1 MLERKFTT
9 STSLA
14 AESSNPIH
22 PLKFSFVYVQQQQ
35 QCNCI
40 WWPPTHQPSRQ
51 WRRQQQHFFKISAQE
66 SSDLQRGALRKFIH
80 SFSLSERR
88 CRGAT
93 ARMMEHKAPTSSPP
107 MPSLWGFATITTSAV
122 QTNKITQNGKGR
134 AKREK
139 RRKKTNRKKNYVQE
153 NHEWNFVNF
162 VFILHSWTERKANDE
177 GDEE

>member
-14 AESSNPIH
+14 AEASNPIH
-22 PLKFSFVYVQQQQ
+22 PFKFSFVYVQQQQ

-40 WWPPTHQPSRQ
+40 WWPPTHQPWRQ

-66 SSDLQRGALRKFIH
+66 FSDLQRGALRKFIH
-80 SFSLSERR
+80 SFSLSERQ
-88 CRGAT
+88 CRPAA
-93 ARMMEHKAPTSSPP
+93 ARMMEYKATTSFPP
-107 MPSLWGFATITTSAV
+107 MLSLWSFATITTSAV

-139 RRKKTNRKKNYVQE
+139 RRRGEKKNKQKKKITYKKIM
-153 NHEWNFVNF
+153 NG
-162 VFILHSWTERKANDE
+162 IS
-177 GDEE
+177 